1 MKPPVF
7 GLLDRLLKDKTT
19 RKNIIW
25 ATDTYESY
33 GTGFKDTEQIRTAA
47 LIRQADLI
55 QPRIEKTLEAQ
66 AARTRK
72 KAEVF
77 TPAWLCNVMNN
88 HLDREWFDRET
99 VFNIENA
106 DHTWTVNA
114 EKIAF
119 PPQKR
124 RKVPLWQRYVD
135 SRRLEITCGEAPYL
149 VSRYDAS
156 TGEIILPL
164 KKRIGL
170 LDRKLRIVNENTE
183 TYADWAKWALRAYES
198 CYGYEYQGDSLL
210 IARVNLL
217 LTFLDYYRERWG
229 KEPDTK
235 LLSAVAER
243 IAWNLWQMDGMK
255 DTVPLGKLYR
265 PVEEISLFRAPE
277 GGDEKPSADEAVFC
291 RIHDWRQK
299 KTIRFRALKVERLK
313 IYDAAAKKTSPVS
326 AQRGTG
332 IAYDKD

>member
-1 MKPPVF
+1 MEKLIDLMKPPVF
-7 GLLDRLLKDKTT
+7 GLLDLLLKDKTT

-33 GTGFKDTEQIRTAA
+33 GVGFHDTEQIRTAA
-47 LIRQADLI
+47 LIRHADLI

-88 HLDREWFDRET
+88 HLDREWFSRET
-99 VFNIENA
+99 VFNTESA
-106 DHTWTVNA
+106 DHTWTVNE

-183 TYADWAKWALRAYES
+183 TYADWAKWTLRAYES

-217 LTFLDYYRERWG
+217 LTFLDYYCERWG
-229 KEPDTK
+229 KEPDAK

-243 IAWNLWQMDGMK
+243 IAWNLWQMDGLK
-255 DTVPLGKLYR
+255 DTVPLGKPYA
-265 PVEEISLFRAPE
+265 PVEEISLFDIPE
-277 GGDEKPSADEAVFC
+277 HEGQASMPVALPC
-291 RIHDWRQK
+291 RIKNWRRQK
-299 KTIRFRALKVERLK
+299 YICFRALKVEQLK
-313 IYDAAAKKTSPVS
+313 IYNAVAKK
-326 AQRGTG
+326 
-332 IAYDKD
+332 